1 MLAVLS
7 LLLTAAPALA
17 AEPGY
22 EDRLLA
28 WGLQQQEREL
38 EPNPDGKKIEEILV
52 SAEEII
58 TRADFFPTIL
68 NLLHVRSREGVI
80 RREVLAQ
87 PGDLWDPTQI
97 AENER
102 ILRRMFIFAIARIV
116 PVKGKA
122 GGVALLVVTQ
132 DRWSLRLESDF
143 NVVGDLLQLLQLGL
157 SEQNFLG
164 RNLHLVVNFLLKLD
178 TVQFTESLEEP
189 RVFGSQLSFL
199 ERASIV
205 VNHHTGRAEGT
216 SGALTLGKPL
226 RSLDEKWGFGVDGF
240 WNLRTRRTYCGAQV
254 CQLASDDGSTK
265 VPIVYNVRNLG
276 VQADLTRSFGKEW
289 KVDLTAAVGGYAHQ
303 YGPTP
308 DAALTSDQA
317 ALLKD
322 RILPRSE
329 DAAYVLGFFRAYKA
343 DFRVL
348 KNIDT
353 FELSE
358 DYQVGP
364 LFQAGVRYAL
374 PLLNSHF
381 VELGTAIRYR
391 WLAAE
396 NVLTATLAAA
406 VRVVPGGVPVNRH
419 LAGELVEV
427 SPPFEGGRWVAGE
440 RNL

>member
-1 MLAVLS
+1 MLC
-7 LLLTAAPALA
+7 
-17 AEPGY
+17 
-22 EDRLLA
+22 
-28 WGLQQQEREL
+28 WFGLQ
-38 EPNPDGKKIEEILV
+38 
-52 SAEEII
+52 
-58 TRADFFPTIL
+58 
-68 NLLHVRSREGVI
+68 
-80 RREVLAQ
+80 
-87 PGDLWDPTQI
+87 I
-97 AENER
+97 AY
-102 ILRRMFIFAIARIV
+102 
-116 PVKGKA
+116 
-122 GGVALLVVTQ
+122 
-132 DRWSLRLESDF
+132 
-143 NVVGDLLQLLQLGL
+143 
-157 SEQNFLG
+157 
-164 RNLHLVVNFLLKLD
+164 FLLKLD
-178 TVQFTESLEEP
+178 TVQFTESLQEP
-189 RVFGSQLSFL
+189 RVFGSQLSFF

-216 SGALTLGKPL
+216 SGALTLAKPL

-254 CQLASDDGSTK
+254 CQLASDDGFTK
-265 VPIVYNVRNLG
+265 VPIVYDVRNLG

-406 VRVVPGGVPVNRH
+406 VRVVPGGVPLNRH

-427 SPPFEGGRWVAGE
+427 SPPFEGGRWVARVLFDVIKYYLDNRLELLGGGNGLRGAPAE
-440 RNL
+440 LLQGINLFLANLEYRTRPFELRTMFVGMVLFYDLGSAFGTRTAATANFAVTHTLGVGLRILVPQFNFVPIRVDFGFVFGGPQRAGLDRFSASYGQVTDLSRPAFLDEPL